1 MVEYIQPIYENPA
14 ARFERRGSALVCKK
28 FLFRLSVQ
36 KFRRRKISVARFRL
50 CKTIL
55 FPCRLF

>member
-1 MVEYIQPIYENPA
+1 MVEYIQPIYESPPLISSGGDLRLFA
-14 ARFERRGSALVCKK
+14 KK
-28 FLFRLSVQ
+28 FLFRISIQ
-36 KFRRRKISVARFRL
+36 KFRRRKISADLFRL